1 MKLKPLQDRI
11 IVEPFEVES
20 QTKGG
25 LIIPDSVKE
34 KPIKGVVK
42 KVGIGK
48 CCQFCGKGDQME
60 LLVGDTVLFGK
71 GAGMEIEE
79 GGKKYLL
86 MKESDVLM
94 KDV

>member
-1 MKLKPLQDRI
+1 MKVKPLQDRI
-11 IVEPFEVES
+11 IVEPFEVSSKTE
-20 QTKGG
+20 GG

-34 KPIKGVVK
+34 KPIKGLVK
-42 KVGIGK
+42 KVGVGK
-48 CCQFCGKGDQME
+48 CCPFCGKGDQME
-60 LLVGDTVLFGK
+60 LSVSDTILFGK

-86 MKESDVLM
+86 MKESDVLL

>member
-20 QTKGG
+20 QTNGG

-34 KPIKGVVK
+34 KPIKGIIVAV
-42 KVGIGK
+42 
-48 CCQFCGKGDQME
+48 GKGKGGDEME
-60 LLVGDTVLFGK
+60 LKVGDTVLFGK

-79 GGKKYLL
+79 NGVKYLL
-86 MKESDVLM
+86 MRESDVLL